1 MQSANIYIQEF
12 LDKVLPGITTYLL
25 VCSRRFNRN
34 VLGFAVRIPPFRKS
48 AINCTFSGA
57 KLRIYVPGGPEK
69 RRPSSA
75 HIRESLDGLF
85 ARLREVCVWRLAN
98 KLSTVRLGE
107 FDSLTSLDCSG
118 SDCIPPSEE
127 FEINLAIRHSDY
139 SRTNRYHDIGLLRLA
154 KSVEYKVHI
163 KPICLITNTAL
174 QPRIERLQRLVA
186 TGWGSSSSGSPSHT
200 LKSIRVTRVDRSE
213 CRRRYLVNCR
223 RDQICVSHESGESC
237 SGDSGG
243 PMGHA
248 FRYDGQVVFIQVG
261 IVSYGNPE
269 CHSPS
274 VFTDVMRHVA
284 WIKWVVDRH
293 TE

>member
-1 MQSANIYIQEF
+1 MYWVLLLGYLF
-12 LDKVLPGITTYLL
+12 LGNQQVNAQFLEP
-25 VCSRRFNRN
+25 
-34 VLGFAVRIPPFRKS
+34 
-48 AINCTFSGA
+48 NCGYMS
-57 KLRIYVPGGPEK
+57 PEALQNEGHQ
-69 RRPSSA
+69 A
-75 HIRESLDGLF
+75 HISESPWMAYLHDSGKF
-85 ARLREVCVWRLAN
+85 VCGGSLIN
-98 KLSTVRLGE
+98 HLRLGE
-107 FDSLTSLDCSG
+107 FDSLTGLDCSG

-139 SRTNRYHDIGLLRLA
+139 SRTNRFHDIGLLRLA
-154 KSVEYKVHI
+154 RSVEYKVHI

-174 QPRIERLQRLVA
+174 QSRIERLQRLVA
-186 TGWGSSSSGSPSHT
+186 TGWGSGSSGFPSHT

-248 FRYDGQVVFIQVG
+248 FRYDGQVVFVQVG

-293 TE
+293 IE

>member
-1 MQSANIYIQEF
+1 MYWVLLLGYHF
-12 LDKVLPGITTYLL
+12 LGNHQVSGQFLEP
-25 VCSRRFNRN
+25 
-34 VLGFAVRIPPFRKS
+34 
-48 AINCTFSGA
+48 NCGYMS
-57 KLRIYVPGGPEK
+57 PEALQNEGHQ
-69 RRPSSA
+69 A
-75 HIRESLDGLF
+75 HISESPWMAYLHDSGRF
-85 ARLREVCVWRLAN
+85 VCGGSLINQRFILTAAHCIN
-98 KLSTVRLGE
+98 SEENLTVRLGE

-139 SRTNRYHDIGLLRLA
+139 SRTDRYHDIGLLRLA
-154 KSVEYKVHI
+154 KAVEYKVHI

-174 QPRIERLQRLVA
+174 QPRMERLQRLVA
-186 TGWGSSSSGSPSHT
+186 TGWGSGSSGSPSHI

-213 CRRRYLVNCR
+213 CRRRYLVDCR
-223 RDQICVSHESGESC
+223 RDQICVSHESGDSC

-248 FRYDGQVVFIQVG
+248 FRYDGRVVFIQVG

-269 CHSPS
+269 CRSPS
-274 VFTDVMRHVA
+274 VFTDVMGHVA

-293 TE
+293 MI

>member
-1 MQSANIYIQEF
+1 MYW
-12 LDKVLPGITTYLL
+12 VLLLGYLL
-25 VCSRRFNRN
+25 
-34 VLGFAVRIPPFRKS
+34 LGNQQLIAHFLEP
-48 AINCTFSGA
+48 NCGYMS
-57 KLRIYVPGGPEK
+57 PEALK
-69 RRPSSA
+69 NEGHQA
-75 HIRESLDGLF
+75 HISESPWMAYLHDSGKF
-85 ARLREVCVWRLAN
+85 VCGGSLINYRFILTAAHCIN
-98 KLSTVRLGE
+98 NEENLTVRLGE